1 MFLTN
6 KYGKCNPISWQL
18 KRKKRIARSTQA
30 AEAIA
35 MVEGVESAVYIS
47 VLLKELYPE
56 IKNTPKEIYTDN
68 KPLHDAL

>member
-1 MFLTN
+1 
-6 KYGKCNPISWQL
+6 
-18 KRKKRIARSTQA
+18 
-30 AEAIA
+30 

-68 KPLHDAL
+68 KSLHDALWSHKHVSGKRFRIDIGASKEMLQKQEKNLLG